1 MKLNS
6 TSYLSKIF
14 VSVFLFALGFG
25 YGQKQSTKTLFGKQ
39 ISTQNRIPKNGY
51 IRCASVEY
59 EKLLQIKNP
68 NRLSDAQFEAWIT
81 PLVNK
86 YKLMRTSAQIGGI
99 ITIPVVVHVIYNG
112 QAIGIA
118 PNITDEQV
126 ESQITVLNQDY
137 RKMAGTN
144 GDNINP
150 VGADTQI
157 QFALAKQDPNGNPTN
172 GIDRVSFCQDSWSD
186 LDINTTVKPATIWDP
201 TQYMNMWSVNFSD
214 NTLLGYAQFP
224 DASGLDGLNSTEGN
238 ANSDGVVSNYSVFG
252 SKDFDNGTFLL
263 NPTYNL
269 GRTMSHEVGHWLGLR
284 HIWGDGNGDEATNSP
299 DCTATDYCADT
310 PQVGWEHYTCG
321 IFDTCPTDPG
331 NDMPENY
338 MDYSD
343 DSCMNIFTLNQKDRM
358 TTVMTNSTRRK
369 ELKTSTKNSP
379 IPLFA
384 NDAEVKLE
392 ATCET
397 PTCGLFPNQT
407 VQKILLYNRG
417 TSNLTSAT
425 LNYSVN
431 GGSNLVYNWTGSI
444 ATNKSTTFNI
454 TINSVSDGTISIS
467 IDKANGVTDE
477 RLSNNLANGNFV
489 IPAFP
494 ANFTFTDYVFRLQ
507 QDLWGSEITWN
518 LKDGS
523 GTIVH
528 SGGPYTDQSTLP
540 ALITQNW
547 TLATNQCYTF
557 TINDAA
563 GDGICCGEN
572 GNGYYDIKSTNGSID
587 VASGSLFSSEEIKVF
602 TNYSLDK
609 NAFKNSKEI
618 YIYPNPAK
626 EILNIRVPS
635 YLGLPNRYVVYNI
648 LGQMVSQKEVTF
660 EPDLTLN
667 TSALNSGFYFISLIK
682 DSEQKTLKFIKE

>member
-6 TSYLSKIF
+6 PSYLSKIF

-25 YGQKQSTKTLFGKQ
+25 YGQKQSTKALFGKQ

-59 EKLLQIKNP
+59 EKLLQKKNP

-81 PLVNK
+81 PLVNR

-112 QAIGIA
+112 QAIGVA

-144 GDNINP
+144 GDNTNP
-150 VGADTQI
+150 VGTDTQI

-172 GIDRVSFCQDSWSD
+172 GIDRVSLCQDSWSD
-186 LDINTTVKPATIWDP
+186 LDINSTVKPATIWNP

-224 DASGLDGLNSTEGN
+224 DASTLDGLSNTNGN
-238 ANSDGVVSNYSVFG
+238 ANSDGVVSNYTVFG
-252 SKDFDNGTFLL
+252 SKDYDNGTFLL
-263 NPTYNL
+263 NPIYNL

-284 HIWGDGNGDEATNSP
+284 HIWGDSTCGD
-299 DCTATDYCADT
+299 DYCIDT
-310 PQVGWEHYTCG
+310 PIHHDANYGCPSP
-321 IFDTCPTDPG
+321 IPLSCDTPPV
-331 NDMPENY
+331 NEMIENY
-338 MDYSD
+338 MDYTD
-343 DSCMNIFTLNQKDRM
+343 DSCMNLFTLNQKDRI

-369 ELKTSTKNSP
+369 ELKTSTKDSP

-392 ATCET
+392 ASCAT
-397 PTCGLFPNQT
+397 PTCGLYPNQT

-444 ATNKSTTFNI
+444 ATNKSTPFNI
-454 TINSVSDGTISIS
+454 TINSISNGTITIS
-467 IDKANGVTDE
+467 VDKANGVSDE
-477 RLSNNLANGNFV
+477 RTSNNSVTGNFV
-489 IPAFP
+489 IPP
-494 ANFTFTDYVFRLQ
+494 VPTNYTFTEYVFRLQ
-507 QDLWGSEITWN
+507 QDLWGSETTWS

-528 SGGPYTDQSTLP
+528 SGGPYTDQGTLP

-557 TINDAA
+557 TINDTA
-563 GDGICCGEN
+563 GDGICCGAN
-572 GNGYYDIKSTNGSID
+572 GNGYYDIKSTNGSIV
-587 VASGSLFSSEEIKVF
+587 VASGSSFTSEEIKVF

-667 TSALNSGFYFISLIK
+667 TSALNSGYYFISLIK
-682 DSEQKTLKFIKE
+682 EGGQKTLKFIKE